1 MAETLVC
8 TQHKVL
14 AARYTK
20 MATAT
25 PPVRP
30 RVQFQTDQTSRKYYT
45 IHSNRNNAFTLKLNE
60 DSRTAIVG
68 FAKMEDA
75 FRVGNM
81 IETYYIE
88 KKEWPDLYGSVEL
101 ILPEGRLSGL
111 AHIFIEQ
118 WEFDELKITC
128 TSNFLD
134 FISVEK
140 LTPESNKYG
149 LSGDMYIFQAPDDFY
164 RATLAE
170 LYTY

>member
-1 MAETLVC
+1 
-8 TQHKVL
+8 
-14 AARYTK
+14 
-20 MATAT
+20 MATAA

-30 RVQFQTDQTSRKYYT
+30 RIQFSTDQASRKYYT
-45 IHSNRNNAFTLKLNE
+45 IHSNKNNAFTLKLSE
-60 DSRTAIVG
+60 DVRTAIVG

-75 FRVGNM
+75 VRVGNM

-88 KKEWPDLYGSVEL
+88 KKEWPDLYGSNEL
-101 ILPEGRLSGL
+101 VLPEGRLGVL

-118 WEFDELKITC
+118 WEFDELKLTC

-140 LTPESNKYG
+140 LTPKSNKYG
-149 LSGDMYIFQAPDDFY
+149 LAGDMYIFQAPDDFY
-164 RATLAE
+164 RARLAE

>member
-1 MAETLVC
+1 
-8 TQHKVL
+8 
-14 AARYTK
+14 

-30 RVQFQTDQTSRKYYT
+30 RVMLPTDQTGRKYYT

-60 DSRTAIVG
+60 DVRTAIVG
-68 FAKMEDA
+68 FVKIDDA
-75 FRVGNM
+75 VRVGNM

-88 KKEWPDLYGSVEL
+88 KKEWPDLYGAQDL
-101 ILPEGRLSGL
+101 MLPEGRLEGL
-111 AHIFIEQ
+111 SHIFVQQ
-118 WEFDELKITC
+118 WEFDELKLTC

-140 LTPESNKYG
+140 LTPRNSSYS
-149 LSGDMYIFQAPDDFY
+149 LSGDVFTFDASPEFY
-164 RATLAE
+164 RERISE

>member
-1 MAETLVC
+1 
-8 TQHKVL
+8 
-14 AARYTK
+14 
-20 MATAT
+20 MATAA

-30 RVQFQTDQTSRKYYT
+30 RVQFSTDQASRKYYT

-60 DSRTAIVG
+60 DVRTAIVG

-75 FRVGNM
+75 VRVGNM

-88 KKEWPDLYGSVEL
+88 KKEWPDLYGSNEL
-101 ILPEGRLSGL
+101 VLPEGRLGAL

-118 WEFDELKITC
+118 WEFDELKLTC

-140 LTPESNKYG
+140 LTPHSNKYG
-149 LSGDMYIFQAPDDFY
+149 LSGDMYIFQAPDEFY
-164 RATLAE
+164 QNRISE
-170 LYTY
+170 LYDMT